1 MEACLPELPH
11 SAGSHPVL
19 WTMEAD
25 DSTLGTLV
33 VVDKNTFV
41 EVAQEATGLGAIR
54 SRSEPPP
61 VRLQQDSSAS
71 QAKSETAASQAKSET
86 ALSPQG
92 LNPNDTQ
99 KLSPRL
105 GSRESFFQPDGL
117 NPNDPMLIQHLA
129 GTCEPC
135 LYFTR
140 KQDGCWRG
148 DQCDRCHFCSPE
160 EAKARRAKM
169 SYEKKK
175 ARKAAAMQSGLQENA
190 EGA

>member
-1 MEACLPELPH
+1 
-11 SAGSHPVL
+11 
-19 WTMEAD
+19 MEAD

-33 VVDKNTFV
+33 VVNKSTFV
-41 EVAQEATGLGAIR
+41 EVALEATGTGTVR
-54 SRSEPPP
+54 TRSEPPRSGSSKTAVP
-61 VRLQQDSSAS
+61 ALMPERTGPTLQHSATRLHPNDLLFPLKGVNPNDLQYQ
-71 QAKSETAASQAKSET
+71 
-86 ALSPQG
+86 PNG
-92 LNPNDTQ
+92 LNPND
-99 KLSPRL
+99 LL
-105 GSRESFFQPDGL
+105 FQPYRL
-117 NPNDPMLIQHLA
+117 NPDSMLHRHLA

-148 DQCDRCHFCSPE
+148 DECDRCHFCSPE

-169 SYEKKK
+169 SYAKKK